1 MSNISDNNRDFRDI
15 WSYGGS
21 ARLSELLSSSLATL
35 LLLRSSKPTYLAS
48 PWITDFTL
56 YNNQFRAYSA
66 LFPALADEARITL
79 SKYIARLSEISE
91 VRIMTTKS
99 RRSREFLQIHTL
111 NRPNISHRIVSDLIH
126 EKGIL
131 AQSFYIEGSM
141 NLTHRGARVN
151 GEKVTYFVGS
161 TAVGADKI
169 ARAYLEFDRRW
180 DNLR

>member
-1 MSNISDNNRDFRDI
+1 MFNSSDNTRDFRDI
-15 WSYGGS
+15 WSYGGG

-35 LLLRSSKPTYLAS
+35 LLLRPSKPTYFAS
-48 PWITDFTL
+48 PWITDFVL
-56 YNNQFRAYSA
+56 FNNQFRAFST
-66 LFPALADEARITL
+66 LFPALADETRITF
-79 SKYIARLSEISE
+79 SKYIAQLSEVSE
-91 VRIMTTKS
+91 IRIMTTNS
-99 RRSREFLQIHTL
+99 MISREFLEIDNL
-111 NRPNISHRIVSDLIH
+111 KRPGISFRIVPDLTH

-151 GEKVTYFVGS
+151 GEKVTYCVAA
-161 TAVGADKI
+161 TQVGADKI